1 MPAFYL
7 VDVPGLGYA
16 EVRYFSKYYFSLPF
30 VATNSSSPIVHPPR
44 RRRPCHQ
51 ANEGTQDSW
60 RSLLERYL
68 SVRDPLAAVFHLVDS
83 RHQLTA
89 TDKMVRVYC
98 CATAHTCICVHG
110 IDFGAHL
117 VANVVR

>member
-1 MPAFYL
+1 M
-7 VDVPGLGYA
+7 
-16 EVRYFSKYYFSLPF
+16 R
-30 VATNSSSPIVHPPR
+30 
-44 RRRPCHQ
+44 Q

-89 TDKMVRVYC
+89 TDKMVRVNCYGMYLC
-98 CATAHTCICVHG
+98 CVRG
-110 IDFGAHL
+110 IDCESRCECL
-117 VANVVR
+117 

>member
-16 EVRYFSKYYFSLPF
+16 EVRYFSKHYFSLPF
-30 VATNSSSPIVHPPR
+30 VATNSSSSSSPIVHPPR
-44 RRRPCHQ
+44 RRQ

-98 CATAHTCICVHG
+98 DGIFLCCVRG
-110 IDFGAHL
+110 IDCGAHFF
-117 VANVVR
+117 ANVFR